1 MNKIIGIT
9 AHVDAGKTTLSER
22 LLFLNGALRKAGRV
36 DHGDT
41 LLDSHYIEKERGI
54 TIFSDQALF
63 SYGGDTYT
71 LLDTPGH
78 TDFAAETERCL
89 KVLDFAILVISGVEG
104 IQGHTLALWNVLR
117 QFHIPTA
124 IFVNKM
130 DREGVDVEK
139 VFEDIKNRLSKNAF
153 KMCENAAVWTA
164 PTAEFLAE
172 RDEILLEKYL
182 IGSAEE
188 EEYLSAA
195 QKLFCAGEI
204 FPVFYGSALNGAGV
218 ESFLGAFHLLAQP
231 SVIENKDDDFSA
243 FVYKI
248 RNDGKNR
255 LAFLKIL
262 SGTLQV
268 KDKIFSRNRDE
279 KVHEMYRFQ
288 GNKAVSISRSEAGE
302 LCAVT
307 GLSVK
312 CGQYIGKN
320 SGEENWHFRPVLFSR
335 VRCSAAVPVQTL
347 LSYLKI
353 LEDEEPMLSVEY
365 DATLNQLR
373 VCLMGTV
380 QMEILKEL
388 METRF
393 GMKIEFEAPEVLYY
407 ETITEP
413 VIGSGH
419 FEPLRHYAEVRLL
432 LEPAPAG
439 SGIVFESRCS
449 VDVLDV
455 SYQNLIRTH
464 IYEKVHKG
472 VLTGM
477 PLTDVKVVLLTGRA
491 HLKHTEGGDFRE
503 AVYRAIRQGLFKAK
517 CRVLEPIYQFRIAC
531 PSECIGRIMSDIQ
544 KYCGDFQSPEIAGE
558 EAVITGTAPASEFM
572 QYSTELAE
580 ITKGRGHLS
589 MEFGGYVPCHNSEEV
604 IERFHYERERDVE
617 NTPDSV
623 FCSHG
628 AGYTVKW
635 NEADAAMHCPL
646 PRMQEVNQ
654 KT

>member
-1 MNKIIGIT
+1 M
-9 AHVDAGKTTLSER
+9 
-22 LLFLNGALRKAGRV
+22 
-36 DHGDT
+36 
-41 LLDSHYIEKERGI
+41 
-54 TIFSDQALF
+54 
-63 SYGGDTYT
+63 
-71 LLDTPGH
+71 
-78 TDFAAETERCL
+78 
-89 KVLDFAILVISGVEG
+89 
-104 IQGHTLALWNVLR
+104 
-117 QFHIPTA
+117 
-124 IFVNKM
+124 
-130 DREGVDVEK
+130 
-139 VFEDIKNRLSKNAF
+139 
-153 KMCENAAVWTA
+153 
-164 PTAEFLAE
+164 
-172 RDEILLEKYL
+172 
-182 IGSAEE
+182 
-188 EEYLSAA
+188 
-195 QKLFCAGEI
+195 
-204 FPVFYGSALNGAGV
+204 
-218 ESFLGAFHLLAQP
+218 
-231 SVIENKDDDFSA
+231 
-243 FVYKI
+243 
-248 RNDGKNR
+248 
-255 LAFLKIL
+255 
-262 SGTLQV
+262 
-268 KDKIFSRNRDE
+268 
-279 KVHEMYRFQ
+279 
-288 GNKAVSISRSEAGE
+288 
-302 LCAVT
+302 
-307 GLSVK
+307 
-312 CGQYIGKN
+312 
-320 SGEENWHFRPVLFSR
+320 
-335 VRCSAAVPVQTL
+335 
-347 LSYLKI
+347 KI
-353 LEDEEPMLSVEY
+353 LEDEEPMLLVEY

-449 VDVLDV
+449 VDVLDA

-491 HLKHTEGGDFRE
+491 HLKHTEGGDFRD

-589 MEFGGYVPCHNSEEV
+589 MEFGGYVPCHNSKEV

-635 NEADAAMHCPL
+635 SEADAAMHCPL